1 MSSQLPVPSRAALTA
16 LRGVL
21 LGTSCGIAL
30 IAEDRRR
37 RINRALTVI
46 ENGERIRS
54 ARGYRAGGEL
64 QIAQRERDAFSDSM
78 PIVDHLH
85 ECDQHTDHPIR
96 AKSRL
101 SISLRDET
109 SESTPHV
116 RARDDSLDH
125 GALKAMVQEHT
136 SSALSRRPDVEQCP
150 AYTRGTSTASQTELR
165 ASGGSVDRDGL
176 LSNEAFKAI
185 LQRDDSQTPLQT
197 TRHTAEPQNHG
208 DPDHS
213 TPVSQHIPLRYITSL
228 PGHAMT
234 NLGAGMWGST
244 KTDANKPWMATEGEN
259 EAIMASLRDACRD
272 RDIQA
277 LARAVQSSQG
287 AFQNTKEWIETY
299 ALLCRTYVEMG
310 RIDDA
315 LELFHSMNVL
325 HFVHGSEELV
335 TADLV
340 AEQLA
345 LFEPLTLA
353 ESSLAEAKFHPPRSP
368 DHVKYL
374 QGALECY
381 LAIPRSMQQDARLY
395 GVGRTLILAMMEV
408 DMFRKVRVVFRRAT
422 EQVVDDPDGFAAQFL
437 AKLLEKHQH
446 RLAITTFLDFFPRIS
461 PARGSIQAIG
471 DTLVQCVE
479 EAHNWRASAV
489 MKTLF
494 RMLPE
499 VFKIKTEWVAK
510 LFLADWATHRDFAI
524 TEDLFES
531 LTTSHLEDRS
541 KEDYERRRLEDVVLH
556 PDCIY
561 RIMIEIALQAGE
573 AAKAERYL
581 DAGAAYKPDIATDVQ
596 LLGIFAQDCA
606 KRGDWR
612 EARRMFEMMKVD
624 GPTSM
629 EAYGKAFV
637 PVAKI
642 YTKEHSTR
650 ETEAFVR
657 SYLDE
662 LKVPM
667 SPFLVT
673 LMAKQYALV
682 HDFSGVADWLEYCS
696 RDGFPVNAAFTN
708 AILVACRREG
718 NMPFRD
724 LRTLFRKIRLLSPEY
739 VDAHTERIMANAA
752 LADPL
757 ERGKLAAGRLS
768 SLRVTP
774 NLRPVQGLCA
784 RDHDVVL
791 AMQEAVVT
799 RHPGRAIRVYKQAM
813 RLGMP
818 PSDRALHLAIQAA
831 WDMPV
836 PGRDT
841 RVMDLLQFARRHGQD
856 INYVTNYI
864 ISLRLKEMECENDRQ
879 DKFQKAK
886 SVLEL
891 FEKKG
896 ISLADVAF
904 NRAANL
910 CLKAGHLMG
919 AIAFALKAVE
929 VRTGAQPCY
938 NMHNFRILLSAY
950 VELVDVERI
959 RDVIA
964 RVVVTDYAEQTG
976 CLKTLKNASRR
987 VLKVETPR
995 ASYEQ
1000 RKEARDIIRE
1010 GVLKIV
1016 EARERLRANVEEMQT
1031 KALDIVRK
1039 AAIDAGCPPVDFD
1052 TIPWL
1057 GGGKGKGPEGGEQE
1071 PEVVDHDGDYDYL
1084 ERLESIG
1091 TATAGHG

>member
-37 RINRALTVI
+37 RINRALMVI

-54 ARGYRAGGEL
+54 ARGYRAGGDL
-64 QIAQRERDAFSDSM
+64 QIARRERDAFSDNM
-78 PIVDHLH
+78 PLADYLQ
-85 ECDQHTDHPIR
+85 EGGQHTYHPRR
-96 AKSRL
+96 AKRRL
-101 SISLRDET
+101 STSLRDET
-109 SESTPHV
+109 SESIPH
-116 RARDDSLDH
+116 APAKDDSLDH
-125 GALKAMVQEHT
+125 GALKVMVQEHT
-136 SSALSRRPDVEQCP
+136 SSAPSRWPDAEQSP
-150 AYTRGTSTASQTELR
+150 ASVGRTPTDSQTELPV
-165 ASGGSVDRDGL
+165 SGGSIYRNGL
-176 LSNEAFKAI
+176 LSNKEFKTM
-185 LQRDDSQTPLQT
+185 LQQDSLQTPLQIP
-197 TRHTAEPQNHG
+197 RHTAEARNHATV
-208 DPDHS
+208 DHPAPRS
-213 TPVSQHIPLRYITSL
+213 QQIPVPFIPPL
-228 PGHAMT
+228 PGIATTH
-234 NLGAGMWGST
+234 LGAGTWPST
-244 KTDANKPWMATEGEN
+244 KADANKPWVATDDESGI
-259 EAIMASLRDACRD
+259 IMASLRDACRD
-272 RDIQA
+272 RDIKA
-277 LARAVQSSQG
+277 LARAVQSSHG
-287 AFQNTKEWIETY
+287 AFQNTKEWVETY

-310 RIDDA
+310 RISDA
-315 LELFHSMNVL
+315 LEVFHSVNVF
-325 HFVHGSEELV
+325 HFVHRSQELV
-335 TADLV
+335 SADSL
-340 AEQLA
+340 AEQIA

-353 ESSLAEAKFHPPRSP
+353 ELSLAEAKYHPPRSP
-368 DHVKYL
+368 EHLKHL
-374 QGALECY
+374 RGALECY
-381 LAIPRSMQQDARLY
+381 LAIPRAMQQDARLY
-395 GVGRTLILAMMEV
+395 GVGRTLVFAMIEV
-408 DMFRKVRVVFRRAT
+408 DMFLKVRVVFRRAT
-422 EQVVDDPDGFAAQFL
+422 EHVIDDPDGFTAQFL
-437 AKLLEKHQH
+437 TKLLEKHRH
-446 RLAITTFLDFFPRIS
+446 RLAISTFLDFFPRLS
-461 PARGSIQAIG
+461 PARESIQAIG

-494 RMLPE
+494 RMLPP
-499 VFKIKTEWVAK
+499 VYKIKTEWVAK
-510 LFLADWATHRDFAI
+510 LFLADWASHREFDI

-541 KEDYERRRLEDVVLH
+541 KEDERRKLEDVVLH

-573 AAKAERYL
+573 GAKAEKYL

-596 LLGIFAQDCA
+596 LLGIFARDCA
-606 KRGDWR
+606 KRGDWA
-612 EARRMFEMMKVD
+612 EVRRMFKTMKVD
-624 GPTSM
+624 GPTSTA
-629 EAYGKAFV
+629 AYGKAFV

-642 YTKEHSTR
+642 YAREHSTR

-673 LMAKQYALV
+673 FMAKQYALV
-682 HDFSGVADWLEYCS
+682 RDFSGVAEWLEYCS
-696 RDGFPVNAAFTN
+696 RDGFPVDAAFTN

-718 NMPFRD
+718 NMPFRE
-724 LRTLFRKIRLLSPEY
+724 LRTLFRKLRSLSPEY
-739 VDAHTERIMANAA
+739 VDTHTERIMANAA
-752 LADPL
+752 LADPQ
-757 ERGKLAAGRLS
+757 ERGKLAAGRLL
-768 SLRVTP
+768 SLRVAP

-791 AMQEAVVT
+791 SMQEAIVT
-799 RHPGRAIRVYKQAM
+799 HHPSRAIRVYKQAM

-818 PSDRALHLAIQAA
+818 PSNRALHLAVQAA

-841 RVMDLLQFARRHGQD
+841 RVMDLLQFARRYGQD

-864 ISLRLKEMECENDRQ
+864 ISLRLKEMEYEGERQ
-879 DKFQKAK
+879 DKYQKAK

-896 ISLADVAF
+896 ISLADVSF

-919 AIAFALKAVE
+919 AILFAHKAVE

-964 RVVVTDYAEQTG
+964 KVVLADYAEQTG

-987 VLKVETPR
+987 VLKVELPR
-995 ASYEQ
+995 ASDEQ
-1000 RKEARDIIRE
+1000 RREARDIIRN

-1016 EARERLRANVEEMQT
+1016 EARERLRANVEEMQS
-1031 KALDIVRK
+1031 KALDIMRR

-1057 GGGKGKGPEGGEQE
+1057 GGGKGKGTEGGEQE
-1071 PEVVDHDGDYDYL
+1071 PEVADHDVDHNDYL
-1084 ERLESIG
+1084 ERLETIG
-1091 TATAGHG
+1091 TATAGPG